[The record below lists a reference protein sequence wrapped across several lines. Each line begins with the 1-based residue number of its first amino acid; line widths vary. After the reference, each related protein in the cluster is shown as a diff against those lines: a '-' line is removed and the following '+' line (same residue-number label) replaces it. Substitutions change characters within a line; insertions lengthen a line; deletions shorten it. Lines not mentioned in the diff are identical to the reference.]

1 MRLHRFIAKLDLT
14 KDNIVINDV
23 RIVHQVKNVLRLKK
37 GEEII
42 LSDGNLNE
50 ASFQIEAI
58 GKTIGGKITNKW
70 INQNEPKIHTSLYC
84 SILKRENFEL
94 VAQKATEVGVSEI
107 IPIISTRTIKQ
118 GIKLDRLNKIALE
131 AAEQSGRGIV
141 PKILEPLDFKQ
152 CLIRAQ
158 NNQFSILFDLTG
170 TSIIEAAQSLLLY
183 SGISQI
189 DIFIGPEGGWD
200 ELELELARKNK
211 FWIVNLGKLTLRA
224 ETAAIISSYL
234 ITKIGAPSS
243 DG

>member
-1 MRLHRFIAKLDLT
+1 MKLHRFIAKLDLT

-107 IPIISTRTIKQ
+107 IPIIS
-118 GIKLDRLNKIALE
+118 
-131 AAEQSGRGIV
+131 
-141 PKILEPLDFKQ
+141 
-152 CLIRAQ
+152 
-158 NNQFSILFDLTG
+158 
-170 TSIIEAAQSLLLY
+170 
-183 SGISQI
+183 
-189 DIFIGPEGGWD
+189 
-200 ELELELARKNK
+200 
-211 FWIVNLGKLTLRA
+211 
-224 ETAAIISSYL
+224 
-234 ITKIGAPSS
+234 
-243 DG
+243 